1 MANKLARLVA
11 SKQGNI
17 AAMRNAIIIMMLTRC
32 ASCAGRH
39 SGLRASPSETTMNIL
54 GLRNAAYAAPNLA
67 ESRPFYTK
75 VLGFGPYFEEPF

>member
-1 MANKLARLVA
+1 
-11 SKQGNI
+11 
-17 AAMRNAIIIMMLTRC
+17 
-32 ASCAGRH
+32 
-39 SGLRASPSETTMNIL
+39 MNIL